1 MKADV
6 IVIGAGASGL
16 MCAMEAGKRGRSVLV
31 LEHTDRV
38 CNKVR
43 ISGGGRCNFTNRIC
57 TKENYLSR
65 NPHFCTSALSR
76 FTPSDFI
83 AMLERRRIRYQEQDA
98 GRLFCTES
106 SREIVDMLQVG
117 CDRASVKFL
126 LNCKVVEIRKEER
139 FSVSTSRGV
148 LDCESLVIAT
158 GGLSMPA
165 IGATNFG
172 YEVARQF
179 GMKVTPLMPA
189 LTPLR
194 FNREEREVFG
204 VLSGVSIDANVRY
217 KDVSF
222 RDSVLFT
229 HRGLSGPAILQVS
242 SYWDGGAGAIA
253 IDLLPEVDI
262 AGILKS
268 RRNSKMLLSTLLG
281 QHLPGRFVKVW
292 CAARSIDLKPLNQYS
307 IKELDCIADSL
318 HNWLFRPGAAEGFDK
333 AEVTLGGVDTGG
345 LSSKTMESKKT
356 PGLYFLGEVIDVT
369 GQLGGYNLHWAW
381 ASGYAAGQCV

>member
-1 MKADV
+1 M
-6 IVIGAGASGL
+6 
-16 MCAMEAGKRGRSVLV
+16 
-31 LEHTDRV
+31 
-38 CNKVR
+38 
-43 ISGGGRCNFTNRIC
+43 
-57 TKENYLSR
+57 
-65 NPHFCTSALSR
+65 
-76 FTPSDFI
+76 
-83 AMLERRRIRYQEQDA
+83 
-98 GRLFCTES
+98 
-106 SREIVDMLQVG
+106 
-117 CDRASVKFL
+117 
-126 LNCKVVEIRKEER
+126 EIRKEGR
-139 FSVSTSRGV
+139 FSVSTNRGV

-165 IGATNFG
+165 MGATNFG

-217 KDVSF
+217 KDASF

-229 HRGLSGPAILQVS
+229 HRGLSGPAILQIS
-242 SYWDGGAGAIA
+242 SYWEGAGAIA
-253 IDLLPEVDI
+253 IDLLPEIDI

-281 QHLPGRFVKVW
+281 QSLPGRFVKVW
-292 CAARSIDLKPLNQYS
+292 CATRSFDLKPLNQYS
-307 IKELDCIADSL
+307 TKELDCIADSL
-318 HNWLFRPGAAEGFDK
+318 HNWQFRPGAAEGFDK